1 MLNGRRRI
9 RFCAALLV
17 IALARPSLLAA
28 GDQGGLVTFNG
39 LPVPGATII
48 ATQNDKK
55 IVVASDAEGRYR
67 LTGLGDGPYAVRV
80 EMLGFAALTRDLVA
94 DEQSA
99 TLELTLLPFEEIK
112 RIAVFAAAAP
122 VAPARCTYCTRCTFT
137 RSHPVRWIPN

>member
-1 MLNGRRRI
+1 M
-9 RFCAALLV
+9 
-17 IALARPSLLAA
+17 
-28 GDQGGLVTFNG
+28 TFNG

-94 DEQSA
+94 DEQSPA
-99 TLELTLLPFEEIK
+99 PILELALLPFEEIR
-112 RIAVFAAAAP
+112 RIAVVAAIAP
-122 VAPARCTYCTRCTFT
+122 SRRLQHLRGSPMHRLHP
-137 RSHPVRWIPN
+137 SHPVRSIRN

>member
-1 MLNGRRRI
+1 M
-9 RFCAALLV
+9 

-28 GDQGGLVTFNG
+28 GDQDGLVTFNG

-99 TLELTLLPFEEIK
+99 APWSSTLLPFEEIR
-112 RIAVFAAAAP
+112 RIAVIAATASHLWHPMHLTAP
-122 VAPARCTYCTRCTFT
+122 NAPTAPIAPR
-137 RSHPVRWIPN
+137 